1 MLTAR
6 KPDIATDDP
15 HLAWSTLPEFA
26 HIYNGASAVIPYV
39 EHYLNHVMATVRDQ
53 HCGDNAA
60 LAAELDQFIRQ
71 EATHARY
78 HALFNKRMFGA
89 GYDGLKTVIDQAV
102 GDLQRMKATRSLA
115 FNVAYCAGF
124 ETTATF
130 SAKFLLERC
139 FALFKAG
146 DAYGANLLQ
155 WHVAEEFEHRATC
168 HAAFAQVS
176 GNYLVRLAGLAYSF
190 WHINMLFGRAA
201 NIVMA
206 VHRADMTA
214 VERRASVR
222 AEKRIVRRQMAY
234 MLPRMV
240 RLLQPYYDPARL
252 AVPPRIAQALDYF
265 RRHDPIRVSFADAVE
280 GG

>member
-1 MLTAR
+1 MLIAC
-6 KPDIATDDP
+6 KPDIATEDP
-15 HLAWSTLPEFA
+15 HLAWSTVPEFA

-39 EHYLNHVMATVRDQ
+39 EHYLNHVMAMVRDG
-53 HCGDNAA
+53 HCSDNSA

-78 HALFNKRMFGA
+78 HSLFNKRMFGA
-89 GYDGLKTVIDQAV
+89 GYESLKAVIDRAV
-102 GDLQRMKATRSLA
+102 DDLQRMKARRSLA

-139 FALFKAG
+139 FPLFKAG

-168 HAAFAQVS
+168 HAAFRQVS

-190 WHINMLFGRAA
+190 WHINMLFGRATA
-201 NIVMA
+201 IVMA

-214 VERRASVR
+214 AERRASVR
-222 AEKRIVRRQMAY
+222 VEKRLIRRQLAY
-234 MLPRMV
+234 MLPRML
-240 RLLQPYYDPARL
+240 RLLVPYYDPAGL
-252 AVPPRIAQALDYF
+252 AVPPRIAQALDYY
-265 RRHDPIRVSFADAVE
+265 RRNDPIRISFADAVE
-280 GG
+280 AV